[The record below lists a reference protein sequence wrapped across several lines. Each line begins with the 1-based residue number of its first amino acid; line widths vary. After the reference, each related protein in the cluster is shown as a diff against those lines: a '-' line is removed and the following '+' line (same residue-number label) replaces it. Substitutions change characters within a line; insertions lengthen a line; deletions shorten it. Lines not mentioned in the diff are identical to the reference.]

1 VQDACAATALYTL
14 RTLSTS
20 RHSLSWADKNYV
32 NFVDEGPG
40 SGIEIPL
47 AINEFDPSLRSHL
60 NFSDPDSFKMMICPT
75 GLEELRVTLLYEL
88 MNLQTLIVATKTNQR
103 LMDNSLRQIAE
114 IDMFQKNLWGL
125 PNPTY
130 NYYAR
135 IQGSGVTENGL
146 EEVGNSREA
155 DSQRPDARL
164 VW

>member
-1 VQDACAATALYTL
+1 M
-14 RTLSTS
+14 
-20 RHSLSWADKNYV
+20 

-88 MNLQTLIVATKTNQR
+88 MNLQTLIVATKTNQG
-103 LMDNSLRQIAE
+103 LMDNAQRQIAE

-135 IQGSGVTENGL
+135 IQGSGVTENSL
-146 EEVGNSREA
+146 KK
-155 DSQRPDARL
+155 
-164 VW
+164 

>member
-1 VQDACAATALYTL
+1 L
-14 RTLSTS
+14 RRDSIIYFKDPFNFQTFIELG
-20 RHSLSWADKNYV
+20 DKNYV

-40 SGIEIPL
+40 SGNEVPL

-88 MNLQTLIVATKTNQR
+88 MNLQTLIVATKTNQG

-125 PNPTY
+125 ANPTY

-146 EEVGNSREA
+146 KK
-155 DSQRPDARL
+155 
-164 VW
+164 

>member
-1 VQDACAATALYTL
+1 L
-14 RTLSTS
+14 RRDSIIYFKDPFNFQTFIELG
-20 RHSLSWADKNYV
+20 DKNYV

-40 SGIEIPL
+40 SGIEVPF

-88 MNLQTLIVATKTNQR
+88 MNLQTLIVATKTNQG

-125 PNPTY
+125 GNPTY

-146 EEVGNSREA
+146 KK
-155 DSQRPDARL
+155 
-164 VW
+164 